1 MAIRVALKV
10 VPGSTREGVAGWLGD
25 ALKVRVRAPAEAGR
39 ANAAVVRVVAE
50 ALGLPAD
57 AVHIASGSSS
67 PKKILEIDGLD
78 LETLRA
84 RVDALV
90 RQGSREHKPRT
101 TS

>member
-1 MAIRVALKV
+1 MAIRIALKV
-10 VPGSTREGVAGWLGD
+10 VPGSTREGIAGWLGD

-57 AVHIASGSSS
+57 SVRITSGTAS
-67 PKKILEIDGLD
+67 PKKTLEIDNLD

-84 RVDALV
+84 RIDALT
-90 RQGSREHKPRT
+90 R
-101 TS
+101 